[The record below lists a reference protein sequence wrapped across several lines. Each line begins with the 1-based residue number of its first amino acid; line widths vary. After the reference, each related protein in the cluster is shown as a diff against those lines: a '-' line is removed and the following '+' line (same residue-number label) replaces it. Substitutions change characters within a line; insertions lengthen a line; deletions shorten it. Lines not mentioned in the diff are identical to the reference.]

1 MNTFSLTIID
11 IIVFS
16 TILWLFFV
24 SGAAFWAV
32 LRGRANRIRYIYL
45 PYSGEVAKQP
55 RTEARMTTEDNGDN
69 VIFLNNT
76 DQDVD

>member
-1 MNTFSLTIID
+1 MNTFTLTIID
-11 IIVFS
+11 IIILSV
-16 TILWLFFV
+16 ILWLFFV

-32 LRGRANRIRYIYL
+32 LKGRANQMRYIYL
-45 PYSGEVAKQP
+45 PYSGEVVKQP
-55 RTEARMTTEDNGDN
+55 RTEARMTTKEDSDN

>member
-11 IIVFS
+11 IVVFS
-16 TILWLFFV
+16 AILWLFFV

-32 LRGRANRIRYIYL
+32 LRSRATHVRYVYL
-45 PYSGEVAKQP
+45 PDPWEVAKQP
-55 RTEARMTTEDNGDN
+55 RTGTRMTIEDDGDN

-76 DQDVD
+76 DEEID

>member
-16 TILWLFFV
+16 AILWLFFV

-32 LRGRANRIRYIYL
+32 VRGNSSRMRYIYV
-45 PYSGEVAKQP
+45 PDPWEVAKQP
-55 RTEARMTTEDNGDN
+55 RTEARMTSEDDGDN
-69 VIFLNNT
+69 VIFLNNA
-76 DQDVD
+76 DEEID

>member
-16 TILWLFFV
+16 AILWLFFV
-24 SGAAFWAV
+24 SGACFWAV
-32 LRGRANRIRYIYL
+32 LRGSSPRMRYIYI
-45 PYSGEVAKQP
+45 PDPREVVKQP
-55 RTEARMTTEDNGDN
+55 RAGTRMTIEDDGDN

-76 DQDVD
+76 DEEID